1 MNPIYKVSLK
11 SLFLPLL
18 IVLSSSVRVNAQA
31 CGSAQ
36 GDQTTYGTGNVWI
49 GYVYTGQNFNNYQ
62 GYVNEGAASSP
73 NFDEGFG
80 GGGVIYPTNGCSI
93 TTDNFSVRYKLS
105 QSFTG
110 NYTITVGGDDG
121 YRLSIDGGS
130 TWLINNWNDHA
141 YTTTSATV
149 NLSGPTNLVLE
160 FYQNG
165 GANRVTFNITQNCSA
180 TGNQTIYGTGNIWNG
195 YLYQGMNFD
204 VFKGMLDEGSA
215 AGPDFDESFGNPS
228 GNNNNTFNTS
238 VCTVSNF
245 QFSARYRL
253 TQNLT
258 AGTYIFTVGGDDG
271 FRFSVDGGNTW
282 SLNMWQDQV
291 YTTATYNVALSGS
304 TNMVLEYYQNGGN
317 DRVSFLQ
324 TFTTLPVTLTG
335 WSVTALDN
343 NQALLKWSTTNAV
356 NFDHFVIQRS
366 TDGSTFE
373 DVHTVPAA
381 ADDNAPVQSYSYTD
395 QDNFNGKL
403 YYRLMMVD
411 QDGKTNYSNIASIS
425 LQDAQRVRIY
435 PTRVDN
441 GSFFVETNSTI
452 HQAKLELFDMNG
464 RRLQEND
471 WSILDGRQQVAVAGN
486 GSLPSGAYIVRLS
499 ANQSTL
505 AKQIIVIK

>member
-1 MNPIYKVSLK
+1 MNPVYKISLK
-11 SLFLPLL
+11 SLSFSLL
-18 IVLSSSVRVNAQA
+18 IVLSSSLQVNAQA

-36 GDQTTYGTGNVWI
+36 GDQTTYGTNNVWI
-49 GYVYTGQNFNNYQ
+49 GYAYSGQNFDNYQ
-62 GYVNEGAASSP
+62 GYVNEGATSSP
-73 NFDEGFG
+73 NFDESFG
-80 GGGVIYPTNGCSI
+80 GAQVNYPTNGCSVY
-93 TTDNFSVRYKLS
+93 TEGFSVRYKLQ

-130 TWLINNWNDHA
+130 TWVINNWNDHG

-149 NLSGPTNLVLE
+149 NLSGTTSFVLE
-160 FYQNG
+160 YYENG
-165 GANRVTFNITQNCSA
+165 GDNRVTFNMTQNCS
-180 TGNQTIYGTGNIWNG
+180 GTGDPTLYGSGNTWNG
-195 YLYQGMNFD
+195 FLYQGMNFETY
-204 VFKGMLDEGSA
+204 KGSVTEGSA
-215 AGPDFDESFGNPS
+215 VGSNFDENFGNPGGS
-228 GNNNNTFNTS
+228 NTNIYNTS
-238 VCTVSNF
+238 SCYVQTY

-253 TQNLT
+253 TQNLA
-258 AGTYIFTVGGDDG
+258 AGTYVFTVGGDDG
-271 FRFSVDGGNTW
+271 FRFSVDGGSTW
-282 SLNMWQDQV
+282 AINQWNDQS
-291 YTTATYNVALSGS
+291 YNSSTVNLALSGP
-304 TNMVLEYYQNGGN
+304 TNMVLEYYQNGGA
-317 DRVSFLQ
+317 DRISFVQ
-324 TFTTLPVTLTG
+324 SFTTLPVTLTG

-373 DVHTVPAA
+373 DVHMVPAA
-381 ADDNAPVQSYSYTD
+381 NDDAPAQSYSYTD

-403 YYRLMMVD
+403 YYRLVMVD
-411 QDGKTNYSNIASIS
+411 RDGKTNYSNIASIS

-441 GSFFVETNSTI
+441 GSFFVETSSAI

-471 WSILDGRQQVAVAGN
+471 WSVLEGRQQVIVAGN

-499 ANQSTL
+499 ANQSPL
-505 AKQIIVIK
+505 AKQIIMIK